1 MAQFTK
7 IPPLET
13 IAIFFKEVT
22 GLDLAQDVAW
32 TSWVSSDTSGSLEV
46 LKGFY
51 RPCHL
56 KILNDTEAGL
66 HMNPCALLRQ
76 LLRPHNLN
84 IEYRNKTWKIIRS
97 TTTIL
102 VEDVLTQVDWS

>member
-32 TSWVSSDTSGSLEV
+32 TKWNAGTETLDTLR
-46 LKGFY
+46 GFY

-66 HMNPCALLRQ
+66 HLNPCALLRQ

>member
-22 GLDLAQDVAW
+22 GLDLAQDVIWTAW
-32 TSWVSSDTSGSLEV
+32 IPSSDSLET
-46 LKGFY
+46 LRGFY

-66 HMNPCALLRQ
+66 HLNPCALLRQ
-76 LLRPHNLN
+76 LLRPHGLT
-84 IEYRNKTWKIIRS
+84 ISYRNKTWKIIRS

-102 VEDVLTQVDWS
+102 IEDVPMQVDWS